1 MTPSLCLNVSL
12 TRVPGL
18 TIECFT
24 GARVCPSLCSGF
36 FLNFNWICVR
46 ANVSGRE
53 CLLLFSVLYISSG
66 SPEWREVSLAPQV
79 SSCHTPHPSL
89 IVFNQQFLQPHAF
102 CTLFSLDTGHQQL
115 SMALRWLLVT
125 HLGHLERFGQWL
137 WPLVGGKWLT
147 APSMLQFTN
156 YLGISPL
163 TAQRLGPAPCCR
175 SLWGGARGTR
185 RRSPSTWSPG
195 TWSQRLWRLLWRL
208 TEAQYP
214 CSLSDTDIRA
224 FSPLTTDHTALSLL
238 SRQNH
243 SGVRTHWNRSHRPLK
258 TTG

>member
-1 MTPSLCLNVSL
+1 MSHSLEFRTDNWMFYWRQGVSFPVLWIFSEFQLNLCQSQCQWQGVSPVVL
-12 TRVPGL
+12 CSLHFVRFTRVERGL
-18 TIECFT
+18 
-24 GARVCPSLCSGF
+24 
-36 FLNFNWICVR
+36 
-46 ANVSGRE
+46 
-53 CLLLFSVLYISSG
+53 
-66 SPEWREVSLAPQV
+66 SLAPQL

-125 HLGHLERFGQWL
+125 HLGHLERFGRWL
-137 WPLVGGKWLT
+137 WPLVGGEWLT

-163 TAQRLGPAPCCR
+163 TVQRPGPAPCCR

-185 RRSPSTWSPG
+185 RRSLSTWSPG

-243 SGVRTHWNRSHRPLK
+243 SGVGTHWNRSHRPLK
-258 TTG
+258 TTS